1 MTNPYEPEQRDDD
14 DLPGDGEPVDA
25 DKLDDD
31 IWGDPDADAV
41 DAYGEDA
48 FSQDADEVVLESVDT
63 PQPIGQPTG
72 QMMSRGGQTF
82 QPSVL
87 TCFRC
92 GYNLTG
98 VTIGGSCPE
107 CGTPVDESIA
117 GTNQGVSSSKAIASM
132 VLGICALPGCF
143 VYGIPAL
150 VLGVLAV
157 GLGYSAL
164 KEVRDGKV
172 STTARA
178 QAMTGI
184 ICGGIATGLV
194 VVAIIGFIF
203 LIAINGF

>member
-1 MTNPYEPEQRDDD
+1 MTNPYQPEPRDDD
-14 DLPGDGEPVDA
+14 DLSRDDDAVDA
-25 DKLDDD
+25 DHLDDD

-48 FSQDADEVVLESVDT
+48 EDVVLESVNA
-63 PQPIGQPTG
+63 PQPIAHGRQP
-72 QMMSRGGQTF
+72 F
-82 QPSVL
+82 QASVL
-87 TCFRC
+87 TCIRC

-117 GTNQGVSSSKAIASM
+117 GTNQGASSSKAIASM

-164 KEVRDGKV
+164 NDIREGKV
-172 STTARA
+172 SQSARS

-194 VVAIIGFIF
+194 VVAIIGFVI